1 MPVMWFAKDGPRPN
15 SQSEPGATISIDEA
29 RAIVGVQEAKFVG
42 SEPPSINSE
51 RPSWEAKNVIVEV
64 ESPSNCSDLL
74 PNVGY
79 YLVLGLKPQEAERI
93 LRSLRGE
100 V

>member
-15 SQSEPGATISIDEA
+15 SQSEPGTNISIDEV
-29 RAIVGVQEAKFVG
+29 RAILGVHEAKFFG

-51 RPSWEAKNVIVEV
+51 RPSWEAKNVIIEV
-64 ESPSNCSDLL
+64 ETPSNSSDLL

-79 YLVLGLKPQEAERI
+79 YFVLGLKPKEAERI

>member
-42 SEPPSINSE
+42 SKLPSINSE
-51 RPSWEAKNVIVEV
+51 RPSWEAKNVIIEV
-64 ESPSNCSDLL
+64 EAPSNFSDLL
-74 PNVGY
+74 PSVGCY
-79 YLVLGLKPQEAERI
+79 FVLGLKP
-93 LRSLRGE
+93 
-100 V
+100 